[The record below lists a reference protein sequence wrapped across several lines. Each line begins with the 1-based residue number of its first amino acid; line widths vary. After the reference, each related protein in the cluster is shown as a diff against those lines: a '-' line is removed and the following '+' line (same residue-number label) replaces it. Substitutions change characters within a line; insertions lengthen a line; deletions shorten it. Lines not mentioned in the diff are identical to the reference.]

1 MRINNE
7 TGQGQPVNGSAPLTR
22 SGAVFGKMLSQ
33 HMKPP
38 SRFNEFIRDS
48 LGEIGPQAAEEVEK
62 ICGADETGESVDIN
76 DLDVLLDL
84 IINERNGKL

>member
-7 TGQGQPVNGSAPLTR
+7 TGQGKPINGSAPLTH
-22 SGAVFGKMLSQ
+22 SGAVFGRMLSK
-33 HMKPP
+33 HMKPQ
-38 SRFNEFIRDS
+38 SKFNEFIRDS
-48 LGEIGPQAAEEVEK
+48 LAEIGPQAIEEVEK
-62 ICGADETGESVDIN
+62 ICGADDTGESIDIS